1 MTVGV
6 GMRGRGV
13 STSGEYEQK
22 AAECLRLAETVSDTT
37 NKALMLQM
45 ALYWIK
51 LAEQIKGDQN
61 SG

>member
-6 GMRGRGV
+6 GMRGWGV
-13 STSGEYEQK
+13 LTSGEYEQK
-22 AAECLRLAETVSDTT
+22 AAECLRLAEIVSDTT

-51 LAEQIKGDQN
+51 LAEQIKGDLE
-61 SG
+61 